1 MDSLFKTLQDTYPG
15 LPKTKK
21 KIARYFL
28 ENYKEIPFRTVTE
41 LAEELDISDTSI
53 VKYCKQL
60 GFNGYGDFRHAV
72 SNYVMTETSWG
83 KRLEQHI
90 DEMKGRDVYT
100 QVFQNVQNNVIAT
113 FQNDQN
119 ISNFS
124 LLIDEILR
132 AEGIYIIGYR
142 SSAILARYLSRALG
156 EQGFRTVPLT
166 PENCDV
172 RIVAARIKPGDLL
185 ISFSFARYAQDTID
199 VITRVTEKGVKHI
212 AFTDTPLSPAARHAD
227 RFFIISNTS
236 FHNTPSLSGAISFI
250 DAILAETAQRDPD
263 RARTRM
269 KEVEEFF
276 GGRDMYSSIK
286 K

>member
-15 LPKTKK
+15 LPKTKR

-53 VKYCKQL
+53 VKFCKQL
-60 GFNGYGDFRHAV
+60 GFNGYGDFRHAI

-124 LLIDEILR
+124 ALIDDILQ
-132 AEGIYIIGYR
+132 AEYVYILGYR

-156 EQGFRTVPLT
+156 ELGIRTFPMT

-172 RIVAARIKPGDLL
+172 RILSTRIRPKDLL

-199 VITRVTEKGVKHI
+199 TIRRVTDKGIRHI

-227 RFFIISNTS
+227 RYFIISNTS
-236 FHNTPSLSGAISFI
+236 FHNTPSLSGAISFL
-250 DAILAETAQRDPD
+250 DAILAETAQRNPD
-263 RARTRM
+263 RARANM

-276 GGRDMYSSIK
+276 DGRDIYSARK
-286 K
+286 